1 MTILWPFYGHPRE
14 GRLISICVFIFIAV
28 DGEAPSWTKEELGS
42 DKPSVLRPKRSIRA
56 PRIGQL
62 PR

>member
-1 MTILWPFYGHPRE
+1 L
-14 GRLISICVFIFIAV
+14 CFIFIAV